1 VQGGRLPH
9 PDNLSAG
16 GKNGSRFFYGYIIV
30 ICGFLVLFVAL
41 GLQYCFGIFFT
52 PLIQEF
58 GWSRAVTSTAFSI
71 GQVAAGIMGIFT
83 GRLSDS
89 YGPKTIILCC
99 GIFLGLACI
108 LMSTTNSIW
117 QLILYIGVFL
127 GIGVSCSFAPVL
139 SSVSRWF
146 WQKRGLMT
154 GIVVSGIGFGIIVFP
169 LMVNKLLSVYSWRV
183 SFIILG
189 VIALVVVVT
198 LAFFMKRDPQT
209 MGLLP
214 YGEKHASR
222 GNPAPKEEGLSLR
235 GAMHTSRFWM
245 ICATYVIQGF
255 AVMSILTHV
264 APHAITIGVDAASA
278 ASIISFVG
286 IGSIIGRIVMSGIS
300 DRLSVKVSLAINF
313 AVLFLSLLWLLI
325 ADQVWMLY
333 LFGALF
339 GFGYGGTVGLQ
350 AVLAAEMFGLA
361 AMGSLIGMLTFSV
374 SLGGT
379 IGPAV
384 TGYIYDVSGSYRT
397 AFIIFSILMAVGLAL
412 SLTLRPATSKKM
424 AG

>member
-1 VQGGRLPH
+1 MANPHRLPASGNH
-9 PDNLSAG
+9 GP
-16 GKNGSRFFYGYIIV
+16 RFFYGYIIV
-30 ICGFLVLFVAL
+30 LCGFLVLFVAL
-41 GLQYCFGIFFT
+41 GLQYSFGIFFT

-71 GQVAAGIMGIFT
+71 GQVAAGIMGVFT

-89 YGPKTIILCC
+89 YGPKLIILSC

-127 GIGVSCSFAPVL
+127 GIGVSCSFSPAL

-146 WQKRGLMT
+146 FQKRGLMT
-154 GIVVSGIGFGIIVFP
+154 GIVVSGIGLGIIAFP
-169 LMVNKLLSVYSWRV
+169 LIVNKLLTVYSWRV

-189 VIALVVVVT
+189 VLALVVVVV
-198 LAFFMKRDPQT
+198 LAFFMKRDPQSV
-209 MGLLP
+209 GLLP
-214 YGEKHASR
+214 YGAEKSSP
-222 GNPAPKEEGLSLR
+222 GNTLPGEEGLSLR
-235 GAMHTSRFWM
+235 AAMHTSRFWM

-255 AVMSILTHV
+255 AVMSIMTHI
-264 APHAITIGVDAASA
+264 APHAITLGIEPGSA

-286 IGSIIGRIVMSGIS
+286 IGSIVGRIVMSGTS
-300 DRLSVKVSLAINF
+300 DRISVKTSMAVNFVVLLLA
-313 AVLFLSLLWLLI
+313 LLWLLK

-333 LFGALF
+333 LFGGLF

-361 AMGSLIGMLTFSV
+361 SMGSLLGMLTFSV
-374 SLGGT
+374 SIGGT
-379 IGPAV
+379 VGPAV
-384 TGYIYDVSGSYRT
+384 TGYIFDVTGSYQI
-397 AFIIFSILMAVGLAL
+397 AFIIFSVLMALGLAL
-412 SLTLRPATSKKM
+412 SLSLRPAKSQKM
-424 AG
+424 TG